1 MNRFLVIVALATVLC
16 GDLLAQA
23 PAQDMSVDDLVKA
36 LTPQRTTTRTRS
48 LRNLI
53 VEPAKVD
60 LVINFDFDSARIQN
74 SSKPQ
79 LERLATAMKFE
90 QLQNIRFQVEGHT
103 DGKGDVRYNQV
114 LSEKRAQAVASFL
127 SQNGISPGRLLS
139 VGKGFSE
146 LLNKDD
152 PNSPKNR
159 RVRITTIDQ

>member
-1 MNRFLVIVALATVLC
+1 MNRFLVIVALSTVLC

-36 LTPQRTTTRTRS
+36 LTPQRTTTRG
-48 LRNLI
+48 LRNLK

-74 SSKPQ
+74 SSEPQ
-79 LERLATAMKFE
+79 LERLATAMKLE
-90 QLQNIRFQVEGHT
+90 QLQNLRFQVEGHT
-103 DGKGDVRYNQV
+103 DGKGSASYNQV
-114 LSEKRAQAVASFL
+114 LSEKRAQAIASFL
-127 SQNGISPGRLLS
+127 SQKGVSPRRLVP

-152 PNSPKNR
+152 PNSPENR
-159 RVRITTIDQ
+159 RVRITAIDQ